1 MRVVVADD
9 EVLLREGL
17 ARLLTETGFEV
28 VGKAGDADELL
39 RTVQQAHPDVAIVDI
54 KMPPT
59 HTDEGLVA
67 AARISQLDPTVGV
80 LVLSHYLESRY
91 AMRLLEQHPER
102 VGYLLKERISDVA
115 VLTDAVRRVAEGE
128 CVIDPTIV
136 SRLMARR
143 RDPGP
148 LNQLTNREREV
159 LGLMAEGHSN
169 QAICD
174 SCSSVPRP
182 LKHTLARS
190 SRSSGSATRSATIA
204 GSWPFSPS
212 YAPWTV
218 DLRRRLNSN
227 PPPCARCC
235 LRSQGSTVGDR

>member
-28 VGKAGDADELL
+28 VAKAGDPDQLL
-39 RTVQQAHPDVAIVDI
+39 SAVRHTHPQVAIVDI

-67 AARISQLDPTVGV
+67 AEEIRRLDPSVGV

-91 AMRLLEQHPER
+91 AMRLLQHHPEG

-136 SRLMARR
+136 ARLMARR
-143 RDPGP
+143 RDSAP
-148 LNQLTNREREV
+148 LTQLTDREREV
-159 LGLMAEGHSN
+159 LALMAEGHSN
-169 QAICD
+169 QGICD
-174 SCSSVPRP
+174 KLFLSPKTVEAHVSQIFLKLGLRDVPGYHRRV
-182 LKHTLARS
+182 LAVLS
-190 SRSSGSATRSATIA
+190 
-204 GSWPFSPS
+204 F
-212 YAPWTV
+212 
-218 DLRRRLNSN
+218 LR
-227 PPPCARCC
+227 
-235 LRSQGSTVGDR
+235 TH